1 MRRIVSRPMKEVE
14 DKIWSERWNLAALS
28 ADDFIRIGLTSIIA
42 GLIFVM
48 YHFQGNT
55 ENISA
60 YGRSAFMWLVQ
71 RWNSPYSN
79 FSHGWIIVPASIFL
93 LWKKRDALAAAFPDR
108 RVCRTG
114 LAVVI
119 CALFFHWLG
128 ARVTHPRISLVALIM
143 MLWGLPYYFWGW
155 RVAKELIFPCAYL
168 IFCIPLNFLDSL
180 TFPLRIIATKMAVLL
195 INGLGVAV
203 KRVGSGI
210 YSETAQGFKLDV
222 ADPCSGLRSLL
233 AMTALTAVYAWF
245 TQKTLLKKWI
255 LFICAVPLAIAGN
268 IVRITA
274 LAMVAEAFGEDAAT
288 GLYHDYSGYIVF
300 AVAIMLMVGLGN
312 LLDRDYKKVWA
323 KWKLEATGRI
333 SRSSS

>member
-1 MRRIVSRPMKEVE
+1 MKTIDE
-14 DKIWSERWNLAALS
+14 KIWSERWNLAALS
-28 ADDFIRIGLTSIIA
+28 AEDFIRIGLSSVII
-42 GLIFVM
+42 GLLFVI

-60 YGRSAFMWLVQ
+60 YGRSAFIWLVF

-79 FSHGWIIVPASIFL
+79 FSHGWIIVPASLYL
-93 LWKKRDALAAAFPDR
+93 LWKQREALMAAFPER
-108 RVCRTG
+108 KLCRAG
-114 LAVVI
+114 LVLII
-119 CALFFHWLG
+119 CALLFHWLG
-128 ARVTHPRISLVALIM
+128 ARVTHPRISLVALI
-143 MLWGLPYYFWGW
+143 LLIWGIPLYFWGW
-155 RVAKELIFPCAYL
+155 RVAKEIIFPCSYL

-180 TFPLRIIATKMAVLL
+180 TFPLRITATKISVLL

-274 LAMVAEAFGEDAAT
+274 LALVAEAFGEDVAT

-300 AVAIMLMVGLGN
+300 AVAILLMVGLGN
-312 LLDRDYKKVWA
+312 LLDKDLNKAWE
-323 KWKLEATGRI
+323 KWKLGLSGRT
-333 SRSSS
+333 SSLSS